1 MQTEQRTRHAHRA
14 TAPIA
19 NTLPLHATRCIVD
32 VKVLVWKPWRSLYAA
47 TMERLR
53 SGALL
58 TRAAQETHMHTPKSD
73 VCTPPPDTLPTAP
86 AARRPHGLHARGR
99 ARHLAYDSCTHR
111 HAPRPCGGLVLP
123 FMSTR
128 MTTRVPWH

>member
-53 SGALL
+53 SGA
-58 TRAAQETHMHTPKSD
+58 
-73 VCTPPPDTLPTAP
+73 
-86 AARRPHGLHARGR
+86 
-99 ARHLAYDSCTHR
+99 DSCTHR